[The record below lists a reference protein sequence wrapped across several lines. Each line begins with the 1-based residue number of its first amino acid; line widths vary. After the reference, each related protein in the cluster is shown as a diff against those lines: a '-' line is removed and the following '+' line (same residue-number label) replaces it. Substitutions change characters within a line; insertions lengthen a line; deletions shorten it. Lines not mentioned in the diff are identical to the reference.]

1 MRSRGSFTRAAQLLH
16 EAESFLI
23 VPHLHPD
30 GDALGSA
37 LGLYHA
43 LKQMGKTHVVAVSHD
58 PVPEIYRYLPD
69 WEQIQVEHLH
79 HTTYDV
85 AVVVDQSQLNRA
97 GKHESLVRAARQI
110 LQIDHHVLMESFAD
124 VALVDTRAAAT
135 AELVYRLLRH
145 MRLPLTP

>member
-1 MRSRGSFTRAAQLLH
+1 MRLQGSFRRAAQLLH

-43 LKQMGKTHVVAVSHD
+43 LNQMGKTHVVVVSHD

-69 WEQIQVEHLH
+69 WEQIRVEHPPPCHLRCGSRGGSEP
-79 HTTYDV
+79 T
-85 AVVVDQSQLNRA
+85 QSRGQA
-97 GKHESLVRAARQI
+97 RAAGARGAKNPP
-110 LQIDHHVLMESFAD
+110 D
-124 VALVDTRAAAT
+124 
-135 AELVYRLLRH
+135 
-145 MRLPLTP
+145 

>member
-1 MRSRGSFTRAAQLLH
+1 MRLQGSFKRAACLLR

-58 PVPEIYRYLPD
+58 PCLKSTDTCPTGSR
-69 WEQIQVEHLH
+69 
-79 HTTYDV
+79 
-85 AVVVDQSQLNRA
+85 
-97 GKHESLVRAARQI
+97 
-110 LQIDHHVLMESFAD
+110 FA
-124 VALVDTRAAAT
+124 
-135 AELVYRLLRH
+135 
-145 MRLPLTP
+145 